1 MRWCNTVAFSD
12 NQWYWATY
20 HVSIGYFNIF
30 GKIYIQEN
38 IYSGK
43 YTSITIKIIEF
54 SVLFI
59 YFEYYSL
66 IRYVVCKYFLSFYML
81 PFDYYIVPFACRNLV
96 YFCFGCLCFY
106 ACIHTIIAKINVK
119 EIFPMFSLKSFIVS
133 ALTFVLINFKVIS
146 FLF

>member
-1 MRWCNTVAFSD
+1 MYLLAILISLGKYTFR
-12 NQWYWATY
+12 
-20 HVSIGYFNIF
+20 
-30 GKIYIQEN
+30 KIYIQEN
-38 IYSGK
+38 IHLLLLK
-43 YTSITIKIIEF
+43 LLF

-66 IRYVVCKYFLSFYML
+66 IRYVVFKYFLSFYML

-133 ALTFVLINFKVIS
+133 ALTFVLII
-146 FLF
+146 LR